1 MKPPKDR
8 RGRKNMKHAVGN
20 TGTWSKLL
28 LRKSYKI
35 RIQHMHESIL
45 WKDEWQMNNNLL
57 SLY

>member
-1 MKPPKDR
+1 
-8 RGRKNMKHAVGN
+8 MKHAVGN